1 MKYFFVLIG
10 VVVFIREKYGN
21 IIDEASKK
29 YGVNSNIVV
38 AMIRLES
45 GGDPNAIGSKGEI
58 GLMQL
63 MPGTARDMGVNNPF
77 NPRDNIFGG
86 TKYLRYLLDIHNGN
100 LDKAIMSYNI
110 GPNGRNVYQGYAYL
124 RGIKNHYRN
133 IQSGLVF

>member
-1 MKYFFVLIG
+1 
-10 VVVFIREKYGN
+10 
-21 IIDEASKK
+21 
-29 YGVNSNIVV
+29 
-38 AMIRLES
+38 
-45 GGDPNAIGSKGEI
+45 
-58 GLMQL
+58 MQL

-133 IQSGLVF
+133 IQSGLVV